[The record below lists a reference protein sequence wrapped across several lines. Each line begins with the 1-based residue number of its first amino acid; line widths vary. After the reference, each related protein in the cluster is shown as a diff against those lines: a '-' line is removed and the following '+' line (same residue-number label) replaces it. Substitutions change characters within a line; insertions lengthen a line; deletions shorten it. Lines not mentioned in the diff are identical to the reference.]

1 VPTAV
6 NYFWKYLLIL
16 IPMSRRL
23 QKSVV
28 VRTQDNE
35 KNKKDGGKVWTNF
48 LTIIVEKYFTI
59 AYKDKIMKIVLV
71 NLSWE
76 NTPSFHEL

>member
-1 VPTAV
+1 
-6 NYFWKYLLIL
+6 
-16 IPMSRRL
+16 MSRRL